1 MFNKFA
7 EQLKNYRLKKNYSQ
21 DALADRLFISRQAIS
36 KWENGDSTPDLE
48 NLVKLAEIF
57 DVTLDQLV
65 RGKELASSHNNE
77 NDSEEDDNLNLLE
90 GREYVINPETGK
102 YEKRDG
108 ITIFIDLVSEYWWLI
123 FFVPIIISFIKSLIN
138 LF

>member
-1 MFNKFA
+1 MNNFA
-7 EQLKNYRLKKNYSQ
+7 KQLKKYRLEKNYSQ
-21 DALADRLFISRQAIS
+21 DTLADQLFISRQAIS

-48 NLVKLAEIF
+48 NLIKLAEIF

-65 RGKELASSHNNE
+65 RGKESTSSLDNE
-77 NDSEEDDNLNLLE
+77 NSLENDNLNLLE

-108 ITIFIDLVSEYWWLI
+108 LTIFIDLVSEYWWLVL
-123 FFVPIIISFIKSLIN
+123 FAPIIISFIKLL

>member
-1 MFNKFA
+1 MNNFA
-7 EQLKNYRLKKNYSQ
+7 KQLKKYRLEKNYSQ
-21 DALADRLFISRQAIS
+21 DTLADQLFISRQAIS

-65 RGKELASSHNNE
+65 RGKESTSSLDNE
-77 NDSEEDDNLNLLE
+77 NSLENDNLKLLE

-108 ITIFIDLVSEYWWLI
+108 LTIFIDLVSEYWWLVL
-123 FFVPIIISFIKSLIN
+123 FAPIIISFIKLL

>member
-1 MFNKFA
+1 MNKFA

-65 RGKELASSHNNE
+65 RGKELASSQNNE
-77 NDSEEDDNLNLLE
+77 NDSEENDNLNLLE

-108 ITIFIDLVSEYWWLI
+108 LTIFIDLVSEYWWII

>member
-1 MFNKFA
+1 MNKFA

>member
-1 MFNKFA
+1 MNNFA
-7 EQLKNYRLKKNYSQ
+7 KQLKKYRLEKNYSQ
-21 DALADRLFISRQAIS
+21 DTLADQLFISRQAIS

-65 RGKELASSHNNE
+65 RGKESTSSLDNE
-77 NDSEEDDNLNLLE
+77 NSLENDNLNLLE

-108 ITIFIDLVSEYWWLI
+108 LTIFIDLVSEYWWLVL
-123 FFVPIIISFIKSLIN
+123 FAPIIISFIKLL

>member
-1 MFNKFA
+1 MNKFA

-65 RGKELASSHNNE
+65 RGKELASSQNNE
-77 NDSEEDDNLNLLE
+77 NDSEENDNLNLLD

-108 ITIFIDLVSEYWWLI
+108 LTIFIDLVSEYWWII

>member
-1 MFNKFA
+1 MNNFA
-7 EQLKNYRLKKNYSQ
+7 KQLKKYRLEKNYSQ
-21 DALADRLFISRQAIS
+21 DTLADQLFISRQAIS

-65 RGKELASSHNNE
+65 RGKESTSSLDNE
-77 NDSEEDDNLNLLE
+77 NSLENDNLNLLE

-108 ITIFIDLVSEYWWLI
+108 VTIFIDLVSEYWWLVL
-123 FFVPIIISFIKSLIN
+123 FAPIIISFIKLL

>member
-1 MFNKFA
+1 MNNFA
-7 EQLKNYRLKKNYSQ
+7 KQLKKYRLEKNYSQ
-21 DALADRLFISRQAIS
+21 DTLADQLFISRQAIS

-65 RGKELASSHNNE
+65 RGKESTSSLDNE
-77 NDSEEDDNLNLLE
+77 NSLENENLNLLE

-108 ITIFIDLVSEYWWLI
+108 LTIFIDLVSEYWWLVL
-123 FFVPIIISFIKSLIN
+123 FAPIIISFIKLL

>member
-1 MFNKFA
+1 M
-7 EQLKNYRLKKNYSQ
+7 
-21 DALADRLFISRQAIS
+21 
-36 KWENGDSTPDLE
+36 E

-65 RGKELASSHNNE
+65 RGKELASSQNNE
-77 NDSEEDDNLNLLE
+77 NDSEENDNLNLLD

-108 ITIFIDLVSEYWWLI
+108 LTIFIDLVSEYWWII